1 MMYDNAMQTKSRINH
16 QYELT
21 QCNTDVC
28 MYVWKSMI
36 IHQKAVSQSVS
47 QTVRQTPKGSQS
59 VRQAGRRK
67 SSTTSIEFDT

>member
-36 IHQKAVSQSVS
+36 IHQKAVSQSV
-47 QTVRQTPKGSQS
+47 RQSGKHQKAVSQS
-59 VRQAGRRK
+59 DRQAGGK
-67 SSTTSIEFDT
+67 AVLLV